1 MKVQFKEAKKYVTV
15 AEMPAVRMMIED
27 FKNDESSV
35 KEYAEM
41 AVRAIAKNNIVT
53 VLDANAEIAKNDR
66 VWNRYTDDSGHLDV
80 WITFTAMVG
89 TIGLD
94 GFVMGGAYL
103 SDIWELSGWDDSELV
118 SHMYVRRFQEVK

>member
-1 MKVQFKEAKKYVTV
+1 MKVQFKEAKKYITV
-15 AEMPAVRMMIED
+15 AEMPTVRQIIED
-27 FKNDESSV
+27 LKNDETSV

-41 AVRAIAKNNIVT
+41 AVRAITQNNVVT
-53 VLDANAEIAKNDR
+53 VLDASAEIAKNDR

-94 GFVMGGAYL
+94 GFVMGGACL
-103 SDIWELSGWDDSELV
+103 SDIWDLRGWDDRETV
-118 SHMYVRRFQEVK
+118 SHMYVRQFKEVR